1 MQTQKELILQK
12 IQEIKA
18 SFKSFDELFT
28 PAGME
33 HYEQFIELSKE
44 YKKIVGREQ
53 DVKNSTISESDKE
66 ELKNFIVPEYEKLVN
81 EHYIVENINGEY
93 ITRNP
98 YKDTGNIKDKCTKL
112 IHTALYNQFIDENN
126 KKIDSL
132 KSAIK
137 ELEDNNS
144 IQKERIEFIQ
154 REEEWS
160 HNKSEVL
167 KNDPKLMEKVTKF
180 DQVLSSPNCFFKIK

>member
-1 MQTQKELILQK
+1 MKTQKEQILQK

-33 HYEQFIELSKE
+33 QYERFIELSKE
-44 YKKIVGREQ
+44 YKKIIGREQ
-53 DVKNSTISESDKE
+53 DIKNNTLNEADTE
-66 ELKNFIVPEYEKLVN
+66 ELYLNVVPIYEKLVN
-81 EHYIVENINGEY
+81 EHYITEHINGEY
-93 ITRNP
+93 ITRAP
-98 YKDTGNIKDKCTKL
+98 HTDTGNIKDKSTKL
-112 IHTALYNQFIDENN
+112 IQTALYNQFIDENN

-132 KSAIK
+132 KSTIK
-137 ELEDNNS
+137 ELEDNNR
-144 IQKERIEFIQ
+144 IQKERIEFIE

-167 KNDPKLMEKVTKF
+167 RNDPALMDKLTKF
-180 DQVLSSPNCFFKIK
+180 DVNIHPLFSKVK

>member
-1 MQTQKELILQK
+1 MQTQKEQILQK
-12 IQEIKA
+12 IQEIKD

-33 HYEQFIELSKE
+33 HYEQFNELSKE

-53 DVKNSTISESDKE
+53 DIRNSTISEVDKE
-66 ELKNFIVPEYEKLVN
+66 ELQNFIVPEYEKLVD
-81 EHYIVENINGEY
+81 EHYISEKINGEY
-93 ITRNP
+93 VNRKP
-98 YKDTGNIKDKCTKL
+98 YRDTGNIKDKSTKL

-126 KKIDSL
+126 KKIDFL

-180 DQVLSSPNCFFKIK
+180 DMNIHPSFHKAK

>member
-1 MQTQKELILQK
+1 MQTQKEQILQK

-33 HYEQFIELSKE
+33 HYEQFIELSKQ

-53 DVKNSTISESDKE
+53 DLKNSTISEVDKE
-66 ELKNFIVPEYEKLVN
+66 ELQNFIVPEYEKLVD
-81 EHYIVENINGEY
+81 EHYIVERINDEY
-93 ITRNP
+93 ITRKP
-98 YKDTGNIKDKCTKL
+98 YRDTGNIKDKSTKL

-144 IQKERIEFIQ
+144 IQRERIEFIQ

-180 DQVLSSPNCFFKIK
+180 EGIPDRLSFKMTR

>member
-1 MQTQKELILQK
+1 MQTQKEQILQK

-33 HYEQFIELSKE
+33 YYEQFIELSKQ
-44 YKKIVGREQ
+44 YKKIVAREQ
-53 DVKNSTISESDKE
+53 DIQNSIISEADKE
-66 ELKNFIVPEYEKLVN
+66 ELQNFIVPEYEKLVD
-81 EHYIVENINGEY
+81 EHYIVEHVNGEY
-93 ITRNP
+93 ITRKP
-98 YKDTGNIKDKCTKL
+98 YRDTGNIKDKSTKL

-160 HNKSEVL
+160 HNKS
-167 KNDPKLMEKVTKF
+167 
-180 DQVLSSPNCFFKIK
+180 